1 MASASAS
8 ASASSPMALGVRKP
22 TNVER
27 HALVM
32 FRDANL
38 RELSPKG
45 WREQVVGKG
54 GHGRVYRAEWKGM
67 QVAVKALNMPEVA
80 QAASAEA
87 QEALRAKLTHVAQ
100 DFVQEVE
107 VCCDSACAP
116 PGHAMSVIY
125 AITRAI
131 SHRRHHRRPAW
142 PAARCSAAVA
152 PAVYTHAR
160 AACLP
165 DLGADWVPCGCCS

>member
-1 MASASAS
+1 
-8 ASASSPMALGVRKP
+8 MALGVRKP

-54 GHGRVYRAEWKGM
+54 GHGRVCRAEWKGM

-80 QAASAEA
+80 QGGSAEA

-116 PGHAMSVIY
+116 PGHMPCLLYTRS
-125 AITRAI
+125 AIGHQPSAPSSPTCL
-131 SHRRHHRRPAW
+131 
-142 PAARCSAAVA
+142 ARSAVQRGCG
-152 PAVYTHAR
+152 PCCVHAR
-160 AACLP
+160 TSCLP
-165 DLGADWVPCGCCS
+165 AGPGS